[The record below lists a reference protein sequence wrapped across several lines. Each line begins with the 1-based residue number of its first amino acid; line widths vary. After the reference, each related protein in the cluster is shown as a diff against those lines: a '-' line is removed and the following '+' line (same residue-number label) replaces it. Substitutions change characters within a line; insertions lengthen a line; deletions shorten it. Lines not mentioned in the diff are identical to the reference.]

1 MKHLNSITFFLML
14 ALLLPATATA
24 HDFEVDGIY
33 YNITSNNTVEVCGAS
48 NISDFY
54 DYYYGHIY
62 EASKVDI
69 PREVTYNDNYYLVT
83 AIGDS
88 AFYGKAFYQ
97 MTIPETVTS
106 IGVAAFK
113 NLRCFTQLTY
123 LSSTIPSMND
133 SFDKHHNSYS
143 LIFDDGDEYY
153 SFFGLYL
160 IVPSSTY
167 QEFVNINEDQE
178 LFSHVFC
185 LDWEKTT
192 PTTTIS
198 HTTSLGRIVG
208 AHISINTNEDSY
220 IWVHEIIKHMDSM
233 VSGASYETYDQE
245 HTWGIVVGSWTCSP
259 YYWDIDAIAIT
270 DGKLPSDWIIRGW
283 DWESEDLSEWGDYL
297 FSPYMTTVW
306 PLDFVS
312 DSICY
317 YYSDYEGDRGEYI
330 YDNNDI
336 FIGCHEVYVSS
347 GYYIN
352 PCFPDEHPRIM
363 NHSKD
368 IVIPSTVNGCTVKGL
383 GYEAFKDYNL
393 RSLYLPNTIDYIS
406 SPALPAH
413 IQKLIVPISLRY
425 WNAYES
431 DVDSLY
437 FIGDGQWQGIPLPIE
452 LKALYVGSG
461 VTGLRGME
469 VNPEVIYCYATTP
482 PICNNDTSFYEDD
495 FGDYY
500 EWSGSFT
507 GYDAELHVPATSI
520 NAYQT
525 APIWCNF
532 TNIIGDAV
540 PLEDITI
547 NQDSIEVVIGR
558 QTTLATTLS
567 PTNAM
572 PNAVSWNSSDESIAT
587 IENGVITAIKKGEC
601 DVFAFC
607 QDKHAVCHVKVSEIL
622 PTAVTLNQE
631 SAIIE
636 TDSQLTLTA
645 TVLPEDATY
654 KNVSWWSSN
663 KAVATVS
670 DNGVVTAVGT
680 GECEI
685 TAWCRGVKAICHV
698 LVTEALSNY
707 DNYLSVNDAETYL
720 GKTIV
725 IPVKMTNNQSISS
738 FQTDVYLPDGLE
750 LMKED
755 GEYLIEPSD
764 RMTRTHSIMC
774 DDLANDA
781 IRVLCYSS
789 NYKPFTGASGD
800 DLFYLTVKAADNAS
814 GDYFIQLKNTLLTT
828 SDFTELTAP
837 DVAAIVRVNDYM
849 PGDANGNGTITVT
862 DAVITAFYVL
872 ERNPEPFFFNAA
884 DVNKDGNITV
894 TDVTRIAWMVLNPT
908 LTAPRRA
915 PALWNNSD
923 RLSSEAITL
932 AAGETRRVSIL
943 LDNEMDYNGFQL
955 DLRLPAGLTASNFS
969 LTDRANSHTFD
980 VNTLQS
986 GDIRALCYSPAMT
999 AINGHEGALL
1009 SFDVTATGS
1018 VKGDI
1023 TVDGIELVTTDCQTV
1038 KLDAFTIGVNTTTAV
1053 NELAPSKA
1061 IARIEYF
1068 DLAGQKID
1076 RPTIGVTL
1084 VVTTYTDGTRSTAKL
1099 LQ

>member
-1 MKHLNSITFFLML
+1 MKHLNSITSFLML

-24 HDFEVDGIY
+24 YDFEVDGIY
-33 YNITSNNTVEVCGAS
+33 YNITSSYTVEVTYKDVINPS
-48 NISDFY
+48 YQDTI
-54 DYYYGHIY
+54 
-62 EASKVDI
+62 VI
-69 PREVTYNDNYYLVT
+69 PSLVGYNTVSYIVT

-88 AFYGKAFYQ
+88 AFHGSAIKDV
-97 MTIPETVTS
+97 TIPETVTS
-106 IGVAAFK
+106 IGREAFTGIEHMLK
-113 NLRCFTQLTY
+113 VTCLP
-123 LSSTIPSMND
+123 STPPAMEGA
-133 SFDKHHNSYS
+133 FDKHDHEFPFALFYPEESHRFPTQLVLFVSTAAYHNYKCVNEYNGYFSW
-143 LIFDDGDEYY
+143 IFCYDG
-153 SFFGLYL
+153 
-160 IVPSSTY
+160 
-167 QEFVNINEDQE
+167 
-178 LFSHVFC
+178 
-185 LDWEKTT
+185 EKTAAPSCTVNYERSLDRYTAVQMTFT
-192 PTTTIS
+192 PNEESIIY
-198 HTTSLGRIVG
+198 H
-208 AHISINTNEDSY
+208 HID
-220 IWVHEIIKHMDSM
+220 
-233 VSGASYETYDQE
+233 YD
-245 HTWGIVVGSWTCSP
+245 WGSSNWY
-259 YYWDIDAIAIT
+259 YYWEEGNTAQVGTPEVSCVKRCIHDISGFAVAE
-270 DGKLPSDWIIRGW
+270 GKLPSDLVRLY
-283 DWESEDLSEWGDYL
+283 DNEDENFGHYL
-297 FSPYMTTVW
+297 MSPYQSMVGDG
-306 PLDFVS
+306 LDGF
-312 DSICY
+312 Y
-317 YYSDYEGDRGEYI
+317 
-330 YDNNDI
+330 
-336 FIGCHEVYVSS
+336 SS
-347 GYYIN
+347 GIYYIN
-352 PCFPDEHPRIM
+352 TGQEVDPTNIGHHDLIVSGGFY
-363 NHSKD
+363 KD
-368 IVIPSTVNGCTVKGL
+368 FCDDYQEWHRSAYYSGDIIIPSTVNDCTVAGI
-383 GYEAFKDYNL
+383 GFEAFAHCHGITSITLPDSNI
-393 RSLYLPNTIDYIS
+393 YLSFYAFNDTH
-406 SPALPAH
+406 LK
-413 IQKLIVPISLRY
+413 KLIMPISLTTVTGI
-425 WNAYES
+425 
-431 DVDSLY
+431 DDCTVDSLY
-437 FIGDGQWQGIPLPIE
+437 LIGNGPWQGSYFPNGV
-452 LKALYVGSG
+452 KALSIGKG
-461 VTGLRGME
+461 VTSLYGME
-469 VNPEVIYCYATTP
+469 VNPEVIYCYATAP
-482 PICNNDTSFYEDD
+482 PICNNDSIFEGNEYC
-495 FGDYY
+495 Y
-500 EWSGSFT
+500 SRSFT
-507 GYDAELHVPATSI
+507 GYDAELHVPASSI
-520 NAYQT
+520 AAYQI

-547 NQDSIEVVIGR
+547 NQDSIEVIVGR
-558 QTTLATTLS
+558 QAELTTTLS
-567 PTNAM
+567 PTYAM
-572 PNAVSWNSSDESIAT
+572 PNSVSWNSNDKSIAT

-607 QDKHAVCHVKVSEIL
+607 QGKYDVCHVVVNEIL

-636 TDSQLTLTA
+636 PGSQMTLTA
-645 TVLPEDATY
+645 TILPEDASY
-654 KNVSWWSSN
+654 KKVSWWSSN

-670 DNGVVTAVGT
+670 DNGIVTAVAT

-685 TAWCRGVKAICHV
+685 TAWCRGMKAICHV

-707 DNYLSVNDAETYL
+707 DNYLSVNDAETYQ

-725 IPVKMTNNQSISS
+725 IPVKMTNNQNISS

-789 NYKPFTGASGD
+789 NSKPFTGNSGD

-872 ERNPEPFFFNAA
+872 ERNPVPFFFNAA

-908 LTAPRRA
+908 LAAPRRA
-915 PALWNNSD
+915 PALWSNSD

-969 LTDRANSHTFD
+969 LTDRANSHAFE

-986 GDIRALCYSPAMT
+986 GDIRALCYSPAMA
-999 AINGHEGALL
+999 AINGHEGTLL
-1009 SFDVTATGS
+1009 TFDVTATGS

-1038 KLDAFTIGVNTTTAV
+1038 KLDAFTIGVNTTTAI
-1053 NELAPSKA
+1053 NELIPSKS

-1068 DLAGQKID
+1068 NLAGQQID

-1084 VVTTYTDGTRSTAKL
+1084 VITTYTDGTRSTAKL